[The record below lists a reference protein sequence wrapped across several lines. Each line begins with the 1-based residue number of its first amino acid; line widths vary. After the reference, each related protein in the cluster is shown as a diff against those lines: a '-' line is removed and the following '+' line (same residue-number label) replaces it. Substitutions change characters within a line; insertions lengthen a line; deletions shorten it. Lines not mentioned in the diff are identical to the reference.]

1 MRSKK
6 PNVDFINNIVL
17 QKAINEYRDDFMKL
31 HINFQAL
38 RSGLII
44 KRCSK
49 VFYSDN
55 ELEYYNRN
63 MIEDLTRNYNILF
76 DKYITLKH
84 PHLEDMKDILDPY
97 KLAVMLGEPW

>member
-44 KRCSK
+44 KRCNK

-63 MIEDLTRNYNILF
+63 MIEDLTRNYSILF
-76 DKYITLKH
+76 DKYITSKH
-84 PHLEDMKDILDPY
+84 PHLEDMKDTLDPY